1 MKFKAN
7 KLAVAVAASLGVT
20 MVGTAQA
27 DEILFPYIVASPT
40 VTTLIST
47 INAGDPFDP
56 RVGYP
61 NELHYRYFYK
71 TPPATGNSNLV
82 PCVETNRRLPSSAN
96 DVVTFDVSEHFG
108 AGNLGILYEDL
119 ATSTPNYGK
128 NTFAL
133 LKSVASNGVRAFLIV
148 DNNDFQFR
156 ATIDSSESVAGEAV
170 VLEFV
175 AGAAWGYV
183 AYNAAGRYNTA
194 GVRINPYD
202 FSDNVETAGEVIAN
216 ASAPVVIPPISAQ
229 GGQWLTQFFVTPISR
244 TINPPNGTPGNQLA
258 DSLLDNAT
266 GRLRNLNAKVR
277 LAVQDPANQTTD
289 VMFDRDER
297 PVSGQV
303 AQNVLCVG
311 AVPVTSLVS
320 EASLQDMKNGGWSNL
335 VVSIGSMGATADL
348 LPVQTDEAVVMK
360 LEYNPT
366 AITLGT
372 GGVTGIVN
380 TANWLRRGIRES
392 IPLSTSPV
400 VPRLSLYNTPAA
412 GTNRNG
418 VGDLNSPNPTFSAF

>member
-27 DEILFPYIVASPT
+27 DEILFPYVVASPT

-47 INAGDPFDP
+47 INVADVFGET
-56 RVGYP
+56 VP
-61 NELHYRYFYK
+61 NELHYRYYYK

-82 PCVETNRRLPSSAN
+82 QCTETDRRLPSSAN

-133 LKSVASNGVRAFLIV
+133 LKSVASKGVRAFLMV
-148 DNNDFQFR
+148 DNNDFNFG
-156 ATIDSSESVAGEAV
+156 TVTDSSETVAGEAV
-170 VLEFV
+170 VLEFQ
-175 AGAAWGYV
+175 AGAAWGYM
-183 AYNAAGRYNTA
+183 AYNAAGRYDANGA
-194 GVRINPYD
+194 RINPYD

-216 ASAPVVIPPISAQ
+216 GAVPVVIPPISTL

-244 TINPPNGTPGNQLA
+244 TVGGAAGIPGDQKR
-258 DSLLDNAT
+258 DSSFDSASGKT
-266 GRLRNLNAKVR
+266 KNLNAKVR

-303 AQNVLCVG
+303 PQNVLCVG
-311 AVPVTSLVS
+311 AVPVTSMVS

-335 VVSIGSMGATADL
+335 VVSIGSLGDTAELDVI
-348 LPVQTDEAVVMK
+348 PTDEAVVMK

-366 AITLGT
+366 AISLGT

-392 IPLSTSPV
+392 IPRAVSP
-400 VPRLSLYNTPAA
+400 VPRLSLYNTRGADNV
-412 GTNRNG
+412 GI
-418 VGDLNSPNPTFSAF
+418 GDLNSPVPTFSTF

>member
-27 DEILFPYIVASPT
+27 DEILFPYVVASST

-47 INAGDPFDP
+47 INAADVFGETVP
-56 RVGYP
+56 G
-61 NELHYRYFYK
+61 ELHYRYYYK
-71 TPPATGNSNLV
+71 TPPATGNSNTV

-108 AGNLGILYEDL
+108 EGNLGILYEDL
-119 ATSTPNYGK
+119 AATTPNYGK

-133 LKSVASNGVRAFLIV
+133 LKTVAANGVRAFLMV
-148 DNNDFQFR
+148 DNNDFSFG
-156 ATIDSSESVAGEAV
+156 TVTDSSETVAGEAV
-170 VLEFV
+170 ILEFV
-175 AGAAWGYV
+175 AGAAWGYT
-183 AYNAAGRYNTA
+183 AYNAAGRYDANGA
-194 GVRINPYD
+194 RINAFD

-216 ASAPVVIPPISAQ
+216 GSVPVVIPPISTL
-229 GGQWLTQFFVTPISR
+229 GGQWMTSFLVTPISR
-244 TINPPNGTPGNQLA
+244 TVGGAAGTPGDQRR
-258 DSLLDNAT
+258 DSTFDGVRT
-266 GRLRNLNAKVR
+266 RNLNAKVR
-277 LAVQDPANQTTD
+277 LSVQDPAIQTTD

-297 PVSGQV
+297 PVSGQI

-311 AVPVTSLVS
+311 SVPVTSMVS

-335 VVSIGSMGATADL
+335 VVSIGSLADNAEL
-348 LPVQTDEAVVMK
+348 DVIQTDEAVVMK

-366 AITLGT
+366 AISLGT

-392 IPLSTSPV
+392 LPRVVSP
-400 VPRLSLYNTPAA
+400 VPRLNLYNTRGANNV
-412 GTNRNG
+412 GI
-418 VGDLNSPNPTFSAF
+418 GDLNSPVPTFSTF